1 MSKLSIKR
9 IVFMLVCFTLIFSLT
24 PVPAIASQLPSGAA
38 DNVQSPSASEVKNWP
53 VPYIHQLWD
62 TANNFNG
69 SWACGPTAAAMAL
82 AYYHKLTPNAISVSW
97 PYTHTSDYG
106 YYVSSSY
113 TAFGSTF
120 NRMQNDASG
129 HAAYGG
135 YGHSTQDGAAWAWRI
150 QDYLSRHGGLA
161 NEFRGS
167 LTNNSL
173 NEIKQALD
181 NGYLVILGTRLTS
194 AGHIILVRG
203 YTSDNRLI
211 VNDPYGNK
219 YGASG
224 YGKYDGGNVQY
235 TWQQVNS
242 NGKWMIIVKGVAD
255 TDDNRVLTSGQ
266 AQSGT
271 ISPNNDDDPYTFSG
285 SAGSMVLL
293 TMNKTSGS
301 LDSYLELYGPNG
313 LVTLNDDSNG
323 TLNSQINVTLPTNG
337 SYRVVAHSYNHGSNG
352 GYQLTLTTSAADGD
366 DGRWLSMGG
375 SMHGTLT
382 PNSDRD
388 TYYINGAAN
397 TAVSIRMNRD
407 SAPLDGYLELYNPDG
422 VKVAENDDGGGDYN
436 PWLVYRFVTGGTY
449 RLVARSYNAASGGGY
464 TLTSSQVR
472 GTNYA
477 LNKSVTIS
485 SLENSSF
492 SASYATDG
500 NRSTRWSSGSNLD
513 QWLFVDLG
521 QTTAVGQAVI
531 RWEIARA
538 TGYGVY
544 YWNGSSWVFLRSVQN
559 GSGDVDVIGFNTV
572 NTRYVLLQMWERD
585 ARWGNYSLWELEI
598 YDALGALVP
607 TVPPSDPKDA
617 ETDVTPLIPLPPY
630 PDEKDA
636 PILALPSEQEIEPL
650 PASEPSFAPTVSL
663 SETYGG
669 PTATVNL
676 SSLVIQAGGTITAT
690 AVGAHDT
697 DSAQVGDGI
706 TGYRWGFVSMEAG
719 ESGSVADELSEQSS
733 VVIFASDWKPGT
745 YILSLEV
752 QDDEGNWSEP
762 ITTTLEIQYGIYLPL
777 ILR

>member
-323 TLNSQINVTLPTNG
+323 TLNSQINDTQPTNG
-337 SYRVVAHSYNHGSNG
+337 S
-352 GYQLTLTTSAADGD
+352 
-366 DGRWLSMGG
+366 
-375 SMHGTLT
+375 
-382 PNSDRD
+382 
-388 TYYINGAAN
+388 
-397 TAVSIRMNRD
+397 
-407 SAPLDGYLELYNPDG
+407 
-422 VKVAENDDGGGDYN
+422 
-436 PWLVYRFVTGGTY
+436 
-449 RLVARSYNAASGGGY
+449 
-464 TLTSSQVR
+464 
-472 GTNYA
+472 
-477 LNKSVTIS
+477 
-485 SLENSSF
+485 
-492 SASYATDG
+492 
-500 NRSTRWSSGSNLD
+500 
-513 QWLFVDLG
+513 
-521 QTTAVGQAVI
+521 
-531 RWEIARA
+531 
-538 TGYGVY
+538 
-544 YWNGSSWVFLRSVQN
+544 
-559 GSGDVDVIGFNTV
+559 
-572 NTRYVLLQMWERD
+572 
-585 ARWGNYSLWELEI
+585 
-598 YDALGALVP
+598 
-607 TVPPSDPKDA
+607 
-617 ETDVTPLIPLPPY
+617 
-630 PDEKDA
+630 
-636 PILALPSEQEIEPL
+636 
-650 PASEPSFAPTVSL
+650 
-663 SETYGG
+663 
-669 PTATVNL
+669 
-676 SSLVIQAGGTITAT
+676 
-690 AVGAHDT
+690 
-697 DSAQVGDGI
+697 
-706 TGYRWGFVSMEAG
+706 
-719 ESGSVADELSEQSS
+719 
-733 VVIFASDWKPGT
+733 
-745 YILSLEV
+745 
-752 QDDEGNWSEP
+752 
-762 ITTTLEIQYGIYLPL
+762 
-777 ILR
+777 